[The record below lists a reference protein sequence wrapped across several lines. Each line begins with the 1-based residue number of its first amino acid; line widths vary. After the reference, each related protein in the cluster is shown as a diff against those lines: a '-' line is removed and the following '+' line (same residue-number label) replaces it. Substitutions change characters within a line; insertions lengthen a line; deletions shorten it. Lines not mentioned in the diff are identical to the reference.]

1 VSGTSMNP
9 ARSFGPALVSGDFS
23 SYWVYVL
30 GPIAGALIAVG
41 CAFVLRGRGGGKA
54 GYTAGSG
61 RLDKDEWSERERLSR
76 QAERDAA
83 TRPGIAGTDT

>member
-1 VSGTSMNP
+1 MS
-9 ARSFGPALVSGDFS
+9 
-23 SYWVYVL
+23 L

-41 CAFVLRGRGGGKA
+41 CAYVLRGRGGGKS

-76 QAERDAA
+76 QAERDTA
-83 TRPGIAGTDT
+83 TRPGIADTDT